1 MLIRAN
7 DEEYAGNDDSHPPSS
22 QAQLPPYVSPLL
34 GRGQG
39 SAEGLRRRGN
49 RGRVRF
55 DAQRSGEG
63 VQRLC
68 RDALALATMLCVITM
83 GTSNTAMFVG
93 MTKREGWDC
102 RLGKARSEGVAR

>member
-22 QAQLPPYVSPLL
+22 QAQLPSYVSPLL

-68 RDALALATMLCVITM
+68 LGPCPRHDAVCDRHGKIEYRHVCGDDEAGGM
-83 GTSNTAMFVG
+83 GLSAW
-93 MTKREGWDC
+93 EG
-102 RLGKARSEGVAR
+102 KE